1 MSNDKKVLP
10 PDEVNSPTRRRFLTK
25 GALLATGGMM
35 SLAMSQAGHAAPV
48 TINVPETLSGGRT
61 RFHQIYD
68 VIIVGSG
75 FAGLAAA
82 LEAKSHGLSVLV
94 IDKMPVFGGNST
106 INGGAFAVA
115 GSPLQKEAGIEDS
128 PELMF
133 KDMLKAGRGLN
144 HQDILHVL
152 VNGTLEAYEFTLK
165 HGVRYKPFVQHFGGH
180 TVPRT
185 LQTVESSGAGIIMPM
200 RESAQKLGVIFKT
213 RCKFESFIQD
223 NKQTVIGIQVKEDY
237 RFPDEASGT
246 SRNYAARHGVIMCSG
261 GFGNDLRFRML
272 QDPQLNTDVDTTNH
286 EGATAEAMLAMLKIG
301 ATPVQLDLIQLGP
314 WSSPDEKG
322 FGYVSQFNTIAGYP
336 QGIIVDV
343 RTGKRFTNELADR
356 KARED
361 AILAQRDAEG
371 KPVYPVCF
379 TNLEGAKQA
388 QSLPGALKYNVAW
401 QFDTLK
407 ELADHFAIPYENLQK
422 EVDVYNAAVKKGS
435 GDPMG
440 KDVSRAISIEKG
452 PYVAVRVW
460 PKVHYTMGG
469 VQINVN
475 AQVIDSISGQPINGL
490 YAAGE
495 VTGGPHGASRL
506 GSCAVADGLVL
517 GRIAGAHIAT
527 RPADPLFNTSAS
539 DNA

>member
-1 MSNDKKVLP
+1 MSQSKK
-10 PDEVNSPTRRRFLTK
+10 ESPSARREFLTK
-25 GALLATGGMM
+25 GALLATGGLVG
-35 SLAMSQAGHAAPV
+35 LALPSVQAAPV
-48 TINVPETLSGGRT
+48 TVNVPETVSGGRT

-68 VIIVGSG
+68 VIVVGSG

-82 LEAKSHGLSVLV
+82 LEAKSRGLDVLV
-94 IDKMPVFGGNST
+94 IEKMAVYGGNST

-115 GSPLQKEAGIEDS
+115 GSPPQKEAGIEDS
-128 PELMF
+128 PELMY

-144 HQDILHVL
+144 HHDILHVL
-152 VNGTLEAYEFTLK
+152 VNGTQEAYEFTLK

-180 TVPRT
+180 SVPRT
-185 LQTVESSGAGIIMPM
+185 LQTVESSGAGIVMPL
-200 RESAQKLGVIFKT
+200 RNSAQKLGVIFKN
-213 RCKFESFIQD
+213 RCKFETFIQD
-223 NKQTVIGIQVKEDY
+223 DKRRVIGLQARDDY
-237 RFPDEASGT
+237 RFPDENSGT
-246 SRNYAARHGVIMCSG
+246 LRNYGARYGVVMCNG
-261 GFGNDLRFRML
+261 GFGNDLRFRQI
-272 QDPQLNTDVDTTNH
+272 QDPQLVSDIDTTNH
-286 EGATAEAMLAMLKIG
+286 PGATAEGLLAMLGIG

-322 FGYVSQFNTIAGYP
+322 FGNVSQFNTIAGYP
-336 QGIIVDV
+336 MGIMVDS

-361 AILAQRDAEG
+361 AILAQRDANG

-379 TNLEGAKQA
+379 TNLEGAKLA
-388 QSLPGALKYNVAW
+388 QSLPAALKYNVAW

-407 ELADHFAIPYENLQK
+407 ELADHFAIPYDNLQK
-422 EVDVYNAAVKKGS
+422 EVDLYNQAVKNGG

-440 KDVSRAISIEKG
+440 KDVSRAISLADG

-475 AQVIDSISGQPINGL
+475 GQVLNALNGEPIVGL

-506 GSCAVADGLVL
+506 GSCAIADGLVL
-517 GRIAGAHIAT
+517 GRVAGSHVAT
-527 RPADPLFNTSAS
+527 QTATPLFI

>member
-1 MSNDKKVLP
+1 MSNDKKTLS
-10 PDEVNSPTRRRFLTK
+10 PDSLNNPTRRRFLTR
-25 GALLATGGMM
+25 GAILATGGVM
-35 SLAMSQAGHAAPV
+35 SLAMVQSGQAAPV
-48 TINVPETLSGGRT
+48 TVNIPETVTGGRT

-82 LEAKSHGLSVLV
+82 LEARAKGQSVLV
-94 IDKMPVFGGNST
+94 IDKMAVFGGNST

-144 HQDILHVL
+144 HHDLLHVL
-152 VNGTLEAYEFTLK
+152 VNGTQEAYQFTLQ

-180 TVPRT
+180 SVPRT
-185 LQTVESSGAGIIMPM
+185 LQTVESSGAGIVMPL
-200 RESAQKLGVIFKT
+200 RQSAQKMGVVFKN
-213 RCKFESFIQD
+213 RCKFESFIQ
-223 NKQTVIGIQVKEDY
+223 NEQQTVLGIQVKDDY
-237 RFPDEASGT
+237 RFPDESSGT
-246 SRNYAARHGVIMCSG
+246 LKSYGARKGVVMCNG
-261 GFGNDLRFRML
+261 GFSNDLRFRML
-272 QDPQLNTDVDTTNH
+272 QDPQLGTDVDTTNH
-286 EGATAEAMLAMLKIG
+286 PGATAEGIMAMLKIG

-314 WSSPDEKG
+314 WCSPDEKG

-336 QGIIVDV
+336 KGIMVDV

-361 AILAQRDAEG
+361 AILAQRDASG

-388 QSLPGALKYNVAW
+388 QSLPGAMKYNVAW

-407 ELADHFAIPYENLQK
+407 ELADHFAIPYENLQN
-422 EVDVYNAAVKKGS
+422 EVDTYNAAVKKGS

-440 KDVSRAISIEKG
+440 KDVSRAISIEQG

-475 AQVIDSISGQPINGL
+475 AQVIDSMSGQPIPGL

-517 GRIAGAHIAT
+517 GRVAGAHIAT
-527 RPADPLFNTSAS
+527 RPADPLFNSS
-539 DNA
+539 VPDNA

>member
-1 MSNDKKVLP
+1 MSNSKKTLP
-10 PDEVNSPTRRRFLTK
+10 PDSINNPTRRSFLTK
-25 GALLATGGMM
+25 GALLATGGVM
-35 SLAMSQAGHAAPV
+35 SLAMAPTQAAPV
-48 TINVPETLSGGRT
+48 TINVPETVTGGRT

-68 VIIVGSG
+68 VIVVGSG

-94 IDKMPVFGGNST
+94 IEKMAVFGGNST

-115 GSPLQKEAGIEDS
+115 GSPQQKEAGIQDS
-128 PELMF
+128 PELMYQ
-133 KDMLKAGRGLN
+133 DMLKAGRGLN
-144 HQDILHVL
+144 HRDILHVL
-152 VNGTLEAYEFTLK
+152 VNGTQEAYEFTLK

-180 TVPRT
+180 SVPRT

-200 RESAQKLGVIFKT
+200 RQSAQKLGVIFKS

-223 NKQTVIGIQVKEDY
+223 NQQTVVGIEVKENY
-237 RFPDEASGT
+237 YFPDENSGLQK
-246 SRNYAARHGVIMCSG
+246 NYGARYGVIMCSG
-261 GFGNDLRFRML
+261 GFSNDLRFRMI
-272 QDPQLNTDVDTTNH
+272 QDPQLVSDLDTTNH
-286 EGATAEAMLAMLKIG
+286 QGATAEGILAMLKIG

-322 FGYVSQFNTIAGYP
+322 FGNVSQFNTIAGYP
-336 QGIIVDV
+336 MGIMVDA

-361 AILAQRDAEG
+361 AILAQRDEQG
-371 KPVYPVCF
+371 KPVYPICF
-379 TNLEGAKQA
+379 TNKEGAKNA
-388 QSLPGALKYNVAW
+388 QSLPAALKYQVAW

-407 ELADHFAIPYENLQK
+407 QLADHFALPYENLQK
-422 EVDVYNAAVKKGS
+422 EVDEYNTAVANGS
-435 GDPMG
+435 GDRLG
-440 KDVSRAISIEKG
+440 KDVSRAISLAEG
-452 PYVAVRVW
+452 PYFAVRVW

-469 VQINVN
+469 VQINPN
-475 AQVIDSISGQPINGL
+475 AQVLNSLTGNPIQGL

-517 GRIAGAHIAT
+517 GRIAGAHVAT
-527 RPADPLFNTSAS
+527 QTANPLFSTSDS